1 MGESTQVIAIDGPVA
16 AGKTTVG
23 RELARRLGLN
33 YLDTGVMYRAI
44 TWLALRRKVSI
55 VDEAGLGRLAQE
67 STMRLAGQDSS
78 TVLVSGERVGPELWE
93 PKVVRNVSQV
103 AQVPE
108 VRRALV
114 EQQRA
119 LAAEGGMV
127 MVGRDIGTVVLP
139 DADLKLFI
147 TASAEVRARRRWQ
160 ELQDQGQD
168 PDFDQVLQETR
179 DRDRI
184 DSQRADSPLI
194 LAEDAVLIE
203 TDELSAE
210 QVTDLI
216 IQQVRDR
223 VQKQT
228 QQNSRSGQ
236 E

>member
-1 MGESTQVIAIDGPVA
+1 MGNFTQVIAIDGPVA

-23 RELARRLGLN
+23 RKLARRLDLN

-55 VDEAGLGRLAQE
+55 ADEAGLGRLAQD
-67 STMRLAGQDSS
+67 STIRLAGQDST
-78 TVLVSGERVGPELWE
+78 TVFVSGERVGPELWD
-93 PKVVRNVSQV
+93 PQVVRNVSQV
-103 AQVPE
+103 ARVPE

-119 LAAEGGMV
+119 LAAEGRMV

-139 DADLKLFI
+139 NADLKLFL

-160 ELQDQGQD
+160 ELRHQGQD

-179 DRDRI
+179 ERDRI

-194 LAEDAVLIE
+194 PAEDAVLVE
-203 TDELSAE
+203 TDDLSAE
-210 QVTDLI
+210 QVTDWI
-216 IQQVRDR
+216 IQQV
-223 VQKQT
+223 QKR
-228 QQNSRSGQ
+228 SRPSSSSNQ
-236 E
+236 K

>member
-1 MGESTQVIAIDGPVA
+1 LGEVTRVIAIDGPVA

-55 VDEAGLGRLAQE
+55 ADEAGLGRLAQG
-67 STMRLAGQDSS
+67 STIRLAGQDSS
-78 TVLVSGERVGPELWE
+78 AVFVSGELVGPELWE
-93 PKVVRNVSQV
+93 PQVVRNVSQV
-103 AQVPE
+103 ARVPE

-119 LAAEGGMV
+119 LAAEGRMV

-139 DADLKLFI
+139 NADLKLFI

-160 ELQDQGQD
+160 ELRDQGQE
-168 PDFDQVLQETR
+168 PDLDQVLQETR
-179 DRDRI
+179 ERDRI

-194 LAEDAVLIE
+194 PAKDAVLVE

-216 IQQVRDR
+216 IQQVREQI
-223 VQKQT
+223 QKQAR
-228 QQNSRSGQ
+228 QNSRPGQ
-236 E
+236 R

>member
-1 MGESTQVIAIDGPVA
+1 MGEVTQVIAIDGPVA

-23 RELARRLGLN
+23 RELARRLDLD

-44 TWLALRRKVSI
+44 TWLALRRKVSFA
-55 VDEAGLGRLAQE
+55 DEAGLGRLAQE
-67 STMRLAGQDSS
+67 SPIRLAGQDSS
-78 TVLVSGERVGPELWE
+78 TVFVSGERVGPELWE

-103 AQVPE
+103 ARVPE

-119 LAAEGGMV
+119 LAAEGRMV

-139 DADLKLFI
+139 NADLKLFI
-147 TASAEVRARRRWQ
+147 TASAEVRAHRRWQ
-160 ELQDQGQD
+160 ELRDQGQD
-168 PDFDQVLQETR
+168 PDLDQVLQETR
-179 DRDRI
+179 ERDRI

-194 LAEDAVLIE
+194 PAKDAVLVE

-216 IQQVRDR
+216 IQQVR
-223 VQKQT
+223 VQIQKQA
-228 QQNSRSGQ
+228 QQNSRPGRR
-236 E
+236 